1 MTLLNTDLSYTQLMQ
16 TAASMTDN
24 SMEVGDILPEL
35 MQKLKAAIESAVQDQ
50 YDLCQEKGFTLPKY
64 YIHVFITKEEH
75 AAKIYGAPN
84 VIRIRKPHCRVTRPS
99 PYQEDD
105 HYRWSV
111 TNMNEIKFEWCIPK
125 KEIIGY
131 ILANPHEFDANYV
144 KMLQMYVDDKMD
156 KIEDYMIDGNVV

>member
-1 MTLLNTDLSYTQLMQ
+1 MDNTNLSYGQLMVA
-16 TAASMTDN
+16 AASMTDN
-24 SMEVGDILPEL
+24 SMEVGDVLPEL
-35 MQKLKAAIESAVQDQ
+35 MSKLKSAIEGAVQEQ
-50 YDLCQEKGFTLPKY
+50 YDLCNDKGFTLPKY

-105 HYRWSV
+105 HYLWSV

-125 KEIIGY
+125 KEVIGY
-131 ILANPHEFDANYV
+131 ILANPHEFDADYV
-144 KMLQMYVDDKMD
+144 KMLKMYVEDKLD
-156 KIEDYMIDGNVV
+156 KIEDYLVDGKLI

>member
-105 HYRWSV
+105 HYLWSV